1 MKPLKK
7 ILLVLALVLYGCGLH
22 THEYPSSVQEIRTG
36 IDEDARTITLD
47 EETFFNTLVVV
58 LAFPDRYEGYEVT
71 AFGMVDRI
79 RYLGDDG
86 FFLGR
91 TIVTCTLEDAEFM
104 GLVCLCGNA
113 DEYAFGDWVS
123 VKGTFHLTEN
133 NVSELVDTVIE
144 RKDPPEE
151 IYIYTE

>member
-1 MKPLKK
+1 MKQFRKL
-7 ILLVLALVLYGCGLH
+7 LLVLAMVLYGCGLH
-22 THEYPSSVQEIRTG
+22 THEYPSSVQEISTG

-58 LAFPDRYEGYEVT
+58 LAFPEKYEGYEVT
-71 AFGMVDRI
+71 VFGMVDRI

-91 TIVTCTLEDAEFM
+91 MVVTCSLEDAEFM

-113 DEYAFGDWVS
+113 EDYAFGDWVS
-123 VKGTFHLTEN
+123 VRGTFHCAEN
-133 NVSELVDTVIE
+133 NVRELVNADVV
-144 RKDPPEE
+144 RKDPPED